1 VSPAT
6 EMEHGSLLR
15 DVTHPESLA
24 AGREAA

>member
-6 EMEHGSLLR
+6 QMEHSSLLR
-15 DVTHPESLA
+15 DVTHPEKLA